1 MIKLIYKK
9 LPINEISY
17 FNRKKDGFSADGSEK
32 EFYNFLKS
40 SISKYGI
47 KDPVYIEYGG
57 ESYGDILKIIVGNNR
72 VAIAHELGIK
82 EIPCIIKNCKA
93 DTYNIEGTVLNTDE
107 EIKKYFHLPDQLQI
121 RRDENNN
128 IDQIMPPWY
137 VKVMNKYV

>member
-1 MIKLIYKK
+1 MYKLIYKK
-9 LPINEISY
+9 LSINEISY
-17 FNRKKDGFSADGSEK
+17 INRKEFSADGTEK

-40 SISKYGI
+40 SMSKYGI
-47 KDPVYIEYGG
+47 KDPVYIEYGS

-72 VAIAHELGIK
+72 VAMAHQLGIK
-82 EIPCIIKNCKA
+82 EIPCIIKNFKA

-121 RRDENNN
+121 KRDKDNN

-137 VKVMNKYV
+137 IEVKDKYV